1 MLIWITI
8 LIEKNAQGNMNIT
21 EEKLN
26 KNSSYFSMNLKII
39 CLNVNLII
47 KYDIRIYNIIILLFI
62 LLY

>member
-1 MLIWITI
+1 
-8 LIEKNAQGNMNIT
+8 MNIT

-39 CLNVNLII
+39 CLNMNLII

-62 LLY
+62 LLYQNFYQIDIIEL

>member
-26 KNSSYFSMNLKII
+26 KNSSYFFMNLKII

>member
-1 MLIWITI
+1 
-8 LIEKNAQGNMNIT
+8 MNIT

-26 KNSSYFSMNLKII
+26 KNSSYFSMNLKIV